1 MTVGR
6 SDALRQCVTVC
17 QSDALGQCVTVCQP
31 DALGQSVAANVHACL
46 VAEETKVQVD
56 LSANMW

>member
-1 MTVGR
+1 M
-6 SDALRQCVTVC
+6 C
-17 QSDALGQCVTVCQP
+17 QSDASGQCVTVWQS

-56 LSANMW
+56 FSANMW

>member
-17 QSDALGQCVTVCQP
+17 QSDALGQ
-31 DALGQSVAANVHACL
+31 SVAANVHGCL
-46 VAEETKVQVD
+46 VAEKKKVQVD
-56 LSANMW
+56 ISANMR